1 MFKHTL
7 AAYALVIL
15 RKGDD
20 ILLIKRSQNAWF
32 APGLY
37 SLVGGRVEQGENFRQ
52 TLVREIYE
60 EVGLAINPEDLN
72 FVHAFYRQGA
82 SEELV
87 ALMFECSLWQGEPF
101 NKEPE
106 KHSEILWCPLDNLPM
121 NLIPAHHASLELIKQ
136 HYFYSEQQ
144 PG

>member
-1 MFKHTL
+1 MSKHML

-20 ILLIKRSQNAWF
+20 IALLKRADNARF

-37 SLVGGRVEQGENFRQ
+37 SLIGGRVEEGENFRQ

-60 EVGLAINPEDLN
+60 EVGVTITPDDLH
-72 FVHAFYRQGA
+72 FVHTFYRRGTA
-82 SEELV
+82 EELV
-87 ALMFECSLWQGEPF
+87 ALMFACHIWQGELF

-106 KHSEILWCPLDNLPM
+106 KHSELLWCSINNLPE
-121 NLIPAHHASLELIKQ
+121 NVLPAHRGALELIKQ
-136 HYFYSEQQ
+136 NCLYSEQQ
-144 PG
+144 AG